1 MKKLAAVL
9 AAAALVSPAFADD
22 GADLWAT
29 KCKSCHGVDGTPS
42 PVGEK
47 MGAKALK
54 GLKLDAAAL
63 EKVIA
68 EGKPN
73 TKMMAFKDKLSAV
86 QIKAVAAHTA
96 KLLK

>member
-9 AAAALVSPAFADD
+9 AAAALAAPALADD
-22 GADLWAT
+22 GSDLWAT
-29 KCKSCHGVDGTPS
+29 KCKSCHGVDGAPT

-47 MGAKALK
+47 MGTKALK
-54 GLKLDAAAL
+54 GLKLDAAAI
-63 EKVIA
+63 EKVVTD
-68 EGKPN
+68 GKAN
-73 TKMMAFKDKLSAV
+73 TKMMAFKEKLSAE

>member
-1 MKKLAAVL
+1 MKKLAAAL
-9 AAAALVSPAFADD
+9 AAVLLVAPALADD
-22 GADLWAT
+22 GSDLWST
-29 KCKSCHGVDGTPS
+29 KCKSCHGADGTPS

-47 MGAKALK
+47 MGAKPLK

-73 TKMMAFKDKLSAV
+73 TKMMAFKDKLSAD